1 MFFDD
6 YYLLDYIEST
16 GTQYIDTG
24 VVPQFTNFEIN
35 ISNFCVT
42 SFNTAWEDYFGCG
55 TTDSS
60 SDGFQFRRYQDYSTI
75 LSSMGVYTTGPYG
88 SYQYS
93 YSAGTL
99 LKNVKLSDGVL
110 YVNGS
115 ITSATGIST
124 TKGTPTLPLYIFCR
138 LLGSSSDRY
147 SKIRFSK
154 FEIIKNNIHV
164 RDFVPAQRKS
174 DNVIGLYDLVNDVFY
189 TNQGTGTFNA
199 GHIVDVSVNPV
210 GSGSASLEMDSDK
223 AVITSIP
230 NIGWKFLNWQL
241 NDYTQLEYIEST
253 GTQYIDT
260 LVSGS
265 IIGKVETKFAYTL
278 ITTGAYRNYFGVEES
293 GSPYNS
299 FGFRVESNS
308 SIFNCYAR
316 NISQNFT
323 ADISTHS
330 MSIIIDTSGYTLNF
344 DGDSYIKSG
353 TEAISNL
360 ALTLFASRRGS
371 STVDRFGC
379 VKLFN
384 FKIYNTSNTLI
395 RDFIPVFR
403 HSDGAIGLLD
413 LVNLKFYG
421 NSGTDL
427 FIGGDPVWLI

>member
-16 GTQYIDTG
+16 GTQYINTG

-138 LLGSSSDRY
+138 LLGSSPDRY

-154 FEIIKNNIHV
+154 FEIIKNNIPV

-210 GSGSASLEMDSDK
+210 GSGSASLEMDGDK

-260 LVSGS
+260 GVSRDSSNIEIELGFQIS
-265 IIGKVETKFAYTL
+265 AIQSGKSVIFEGNNL
-278 ITTGAYRNYFGVEES
+278 SSS
-293 GSPYNS
+293 GQGWSL
-299 FGFRVESNS
+299 FTNS
-308 SIFNCYAR
+308 SQWSLIQPGISYNNFGSEDTNR
-316 NISQNFT
+316 KNIKINIAGT
-323 ADISTHS
+323 VISITGDLTKS
-330 MSIIIDTSGYTLNF
+330 TDWSGFGTGNAWCSKPIIIPSNTSGENMP
-344 DGDSYIKSG
+344 
-353 TEAISNL
+353 E
-360 ALTLFASRRGS
+360 
-371 STVDRFGC
+371 
-379 VKLFN
+379 
-384 FKIYNTSNTLI
+384 KIYYLKIKKDNILV
-395 RDFIPVFR
+395 RDYIPAIR

-421 NSGTDL
+421 N
-427 FIGGDPVWLI
+427 GGDGMFVGGNPVWLV